1 MQKAIE
7 AKKEKDTTFFD
18 WLKSFRVN
26 NLNANDVQ
34 DGQIIENRNDVIKW
48 TKKLY
53 DMNKHDRFM
62 SIIHS
67 EEI

>member
-1 MQKAIE
+1 LQKAIE